1 METVNM
7 YHLRDDGVALIVYKS
22 RCHYD
27 NTMHVNKFD
36 HYLSYISNLVMYTQK
51 YQCGTCDRHFKH
63 LRNMKRHQ
71 LKCTGQTVYRF
82 KGGFYSNPKTIFDKL
97 EEHGIR
103 VQDRLYPW
111 FVVYDFEAMLVSMQ
125 ESNSAKLTWT
135 QRHEPISI
143 SVCSN
148 VEGFTERR
156 FFADPDGQSLVQHMV
171 DYMSEISNKALEL
184 TRQKFANPFHQLDAD
199 IQNPYRALLEDDDED
214 EYKLDAFLDD
224 TELLERKPKTRR
236 RNSAKYDMNSI
247 KTHLVK
253 TLIMHEPGQKFTVK
267 RNNSYACL
275 ANETFKVLDITLYS
289 SQFGILFDITTYRNW
304 RIPLLPAIS
313 ERKSLS
319 KTHLRL
325 QTTRSKP
332 V

>member
-71 LKCTGQTVYRF
+71 LTQMYRA
-82 KGGFYSNPKTIFDKL
+82 
-97 EEHGIR
+97 
-103 VQDRLYPW
+103 DRLPLQKA
-111 FVVYDFEAMLVSMQ
+111 DFIPTPKPSSINWKNTA
-125 ESNSAKLTWT
+125 SASKIDYTHGSSSSISRPCWCPCKNQIPPSSPGRSDT
-135 QRHEPISI
+135 NPISI

-171 DYMSEISNKALEL
+171 DYMSEISNKAYEL
-184 TRQKFANPFHQLDAD
+184 TRQKFADPFHQLDAD

-224 TELLERKPKTRR
+224 TELLEEIENQKTQLSEIRHEF
-236 RNSAKYDMNSI
+236 NQD
-247 KTHLVK
+247 
-253 TLIMHEPGQKFTVK
+253 TLGQNINHARTGTKIHGQT
-267 RNNSYACL
+267 
-275 ANETFKVLDITLYS
+275 
-289 SQFGILFDITTYRNW
+289 QQQ
-304 RIPLLPAIS
+304 
-313 ERKSLS
+313 
-319 KTHLRL
+319 LRL
-325 QTTRSKP
+325 FGQ
-332 V
+332 